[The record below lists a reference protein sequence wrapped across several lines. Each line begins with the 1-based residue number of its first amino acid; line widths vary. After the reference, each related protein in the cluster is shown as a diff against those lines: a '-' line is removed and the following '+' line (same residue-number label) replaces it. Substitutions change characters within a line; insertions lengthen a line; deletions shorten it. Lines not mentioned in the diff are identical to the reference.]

1 MSDKTEVILLKR
13 LRKSLNP
20 IERKE
25 EVMEPTGKCDLR
37 SLLEI
42 AKKHAVLPLLFD
54 AYEGEKG
61 IPAEFGQVLSRSATT
76 TVRSNYRLL
85 FLTKYVTHVLQE
97 EGIRAVLLKGAA
109 TASYYPSPELRKSGD
124 VDILIPR
131 QETFLRAVEILKKEG
146 FAERKEQDALHHIEL
161 INDEGICVEVHSILA
176 EPFESKKMN
185 RFLETLLPDY
195 EQHMTENDS
204 WGISFYQPEDAYH
217 AFYLVIHMLQHFLR
231 AGFGLKYLCDWVVFW
246 NREVDEKEK
255 QTFLRLIRESGT
267 EGFVSVLTE
276 TCVKYLGLKR
286 KNVAFLLKEFDGREL
301 AEDFI
306 KDIFAAG
313 EFGQD
318 KRQRMVAMRGTGI
331 SAYIREFH
339 HQMHLNYPKAGSVFL
354 LWPILWGMTLFRF
367 LHNNHAVRG
376 VKGRDI
382 IKEAGKRSRLTDKMK
397 LFS

>member
-1 MSDKTEVILLKR
+1 M
-13 LRKSLNP
+13 RKSLNP

-25 EVMEPTGKCDLR
+25 EVLEPPGKCDLR
-37 SLLEI
+37 GLLEI

-61 IPAEFGQVLSRSATT
+61 IPAEFGQVLSSFAAT

-85 FLTKYVTHVLQE
+85 FLTKYVTHILQE
-97 EGIRAVLLKGAA
+97 QGIRAIVLKGAA

-124 VDILIPR
+124 VDILVSR

-146 FAERKEQDALHHIEL
+146 FTERKEQDALHHMEL
-161 INDEGICVEVHSILA
+161 VNEEGICVEVHSILA
-176 EPFESKKMN
+176 EPFESRKMN
-185 RFLETLLPDY
+185 HFLETLLPAY
-195 EQHMTENDS
+195 EQHVTVNDS

-246 NREVDEKEK
+246 NREVDEREKE
-255 QTFLRLIRESGT
+255 TFLHLVKESGT

-286 KNVAFLLKEFDGREL
+286 KNVAFLLKGFEGREL
-301 AEDFI
+301 ADDFM
-306 KDIFAAG
+306 KDIFASG
-313 EFGQD
+313 EFGHD

-339 HQMHLNYPKAGSVFL
+339 HQMHLNYPKAGRIFL
-354 LWPILWGMTLFRF
+354 LWPVLWGMTLLRF
-367 LHNNHAVRG
+367 LHNNRAVRG

-382 IKEAGKRSRLTDKMK
+382 LKEAGKRSRLINKMK
-397 LFS
+397 LFSYKQ